1 MTRMRQVFALFAS
14 RPALQWLFRSIDLLV
29 TILLWLYF
37 TLGFVALAGPFY
49 LFGAIFARDRH
60 TFFQTVNHY
69 FYRGFFLLCR
79 LLAPMHAWHV
89 DPAVHALRASVI
101 VCNHISYLDSILLIA
116 LFPRHT
122 TIVKNRLFQIPILGW
137 VLTLSGYLPASVQG
151 RVADLM
157 VARLGA
163 IPDHLAAGGN
173 LFVFPE
179 GTRSRDG
186 NIGPFNNGAFKIA
199 KYCRAPMAVLFVR
212 HTDKLFRPGRFL
224 FNTSEAN
231 TITLELLDTIT
242 PCYDGEGFS
251 LSDLM
256 RQVRALME
264 MHAGQPDA
272 GARSGG
278 EKKRAGAQG

>member
-1 MTRMRQVFALFAS
+1 MTGKRQALAPVAS
-14 RPALQWLFRSIDLLV
+14 RPVLRWFYKGIDLLV
-29 TILLWLYF
+29 TIVLWLYF
-37 TLGFVALAGPFY
+37 TLGFVTLAGPFY
-49 LFGAIFARDRH
+49 LFGAIFARHRH
-60 TFFQTVNHY
+60 AFFQTVNHH

-79 LLAPMHAWHV
+79 LLAPMHAWRV
-89 DPAVHALRASVI
+89 DPAIRTLRASVI

-186 NIGPFNNGAFKIA
+186 TIGPFNHGAFKIA
-199 KYCRAPMAVLFVR
+199 KYCRAPIAVLFVR
-212 HTDKLFRPGRFL
+212 HSDKLFRPGRFL
-224 FNTSEAN
+224 FNTCESN
-231 TITLELLDTIT
+231 TITLELLDTLT

-256 RQVRALME
+256 LQVRGLME
-264 MHAGQPDA
+264 KRAGQPDA
-272 GARSGG
+272 GARSPI
-278 EKKRAGAQG
+278 EKRG

>member
-1 MTRMRQVFALFAS
+1 MSRMPRAFAPVAA
-14 RPALQWLFRSIDLLV
+14 RPALLRWFYRSIDLLV

-37 TLGFVALAGPFY
+37 TLGFVALAGPLY
-49 LFGAIFARDRH
+49 LFGAIFLRH
-60 TFFQTVNHY
+60 RHAFFQIVNHH

-79 LLAPMHAWHV
+79 LFAPMQAWHV
-89 DPAVHALRASVI
+89 DPAIRSLRASVI

-122 TIVKNRLFQIPILGW
+122 TIVKNRLFHIPILGW

-179 GTRSRDG
+179 GTRRRDG
-186 NIGPFNNGAFKIA
+186 TIGPFNNGAFKIA
-199 KYCRAPMAVLFVR
+199 KFCRAPIAVLFVR
-212 HTDKLFRPGRFL
+212 HSEKLFRPGRFL
-224 FNTSEAN
+224 FNTCEPN
-231 TITLELLDTIT
+231 TIKLELLEILT

-251 LSDLM
+251 LSALM
-256 RQVRALME
+256 QQVRGLME
-264 MHAGQPDA
+264 KQAGQSDA
-272 GARSGG
+272 AVCSRD
-278 EKKRAGAQG
+278 